1 MSESYTHRTFLF
13 CSHFYPDGSCRQY
26 IYIFFYLF
34 LVYLLFGPAQIFTNQ
49 FVKTLIM
56 FSKKFTQ
63 FGDDNRIN
71 MRMFATFCFAQT
83 TVTTVI
89 AQTVESFRFIKIK
102 MIAGNTMFNA
112 CNVQDKN
119 KTKRNRN

>member
-1 MSESYTHRTFLF
+1 MSESYTHRTFYSVNTSILMAVADNIF
-13 CSHFYPDGSCRQY
+13 
-26 IYIFFYLF
+26 IYFFYLF